1 MLASNAMADLADAL
15 REPIS
20 LHPNRI
26 PRFYRGGLLLN
37 EFRGQAG
44 ASDDERPEDW
54 VGSATRAWTSPGPPS
69 TDLGLSTVEIGGRS
83 ASLLEILDADPVSLI
98 GEALLER
105 AGPTLGLL
113 VKLLDAGERLP
124 VHCHPTRDA
133 ASRLLGS
140 PFGKTEAWLILGVR
154 DGAAPRVWAGFRD
167 GVSRDQLREWIDR
180 QDTDALLGSLV
191 EHSVTPGDAI
201 LIPAGTPHAIGAG
214 IFLLELQEPT
224 DFSVV
229 AETRGFPITSAD
241 ATLGLGWDAAIGFF
255 QTDAVHDLPQTPT
268 ALGAG
273 LTRLLGAG
281 ADPFFRAL
289 RMDVSGEAS
298 VELEPSFAIGVVL
311 NGSGEIRGT
320 STTLALQRGSTFAL
334 PAVALP
340 AARVAGDGLELVLC
354 LPPEPELAPRALG

>member
-1 MLASNAMADLADAL
+1 MADLADAL
-15 REPIS
+15 REPIA
-20 LHPNRI
+20 LRPNRI
-26 PRFYRGGLLLN
+26 PRFYRGGRLLN
-37 EFRGQAG
+37 ELRGQAG
-44 ASDDERPEDW
+44 EFDDDRPEDW
-54 VGSATRAWTSPGPPS
+54 VGSATRTWTSPGQPS
-69 TDLGLSTVEIGGRS
+69 TDLGLSTVEVGGRS
-83 ASLLEILDADPVSLI
+83 VSLLQVLDADPVSLI

-140 PFGKTEAWLILGVR
+140 PFGKTEAWLILRVR
-154 DGAAPRVWAGFRD
+154 DGSSPRVWAGFRD
-167 GVSRDQLREWIDR
+167 GVSHDQLREWIDR

-191 EHSVTPGDAI
+191 EHAVAPGDAI

-214 IFLLELQEPT
+214 VFLLELQEPT

-255 QTDAVHDLPQTPT
+255 QTDAIDDPSQTPT

-273 LTRLLGAG
+273 LTNLLGAG

-289 RMDVSGEAS
+289 RMDVSGETGLD
-298 VELEPSFAIGVVL
+298 LEPSFVIGVVV

-320 STTLALQRGSTFAL
+320 STTLEVQRGSSFAL

-354 LPPEPELAPRALG
+354 LPPAPELVPRALR